1 MARLR
6 KYIELYRYNV
16 PLSVGVMKSV
26 EGKDGVS
33 RPHFIADY
41 TLNAAKYQVVRGE
54 QTLNSGP
61 NQQEEQY
68 YAVQEIGRV
77 QLNDLAQVNGKT
89 YTVTEVTDGDPTDPR
104 SYDLLRLV
112 WGNGVERGYRGM
124 SV

>member
-16 PLSVGVMKSV
+16 PLSVGDMGSV
-26 EGKDGVS
+26 EGADGVS
-33 RPHFIADY
+33 RPKFKTAY
-41 TLNAAKYQVVRGE
+41 TLNAAKYTVVRGE
-54 QTLNSGP
+54 QSLNSGP

-68 YAVQEIGRV
+68 YAVQEVGKV
-77 QLNDLAQVNGKT
+77 KLNSLAQVNGKT
-89 YTVTEVTDGDPTDPR
+89 YTITEITDGDPTDTR

-124 SV
+124 NV